1 LAIGKEGYKLEEDD
15 SLLKYI
21 IPIFGIGAMLMVIQI
36 TVGNASS
43 EKENRG
49 YFPSSESQGG
59 WRKLENPDDIRQLAR
74 MDPDKLDQLKQWLKD
89 SDNRNFATVVVR

>member
-1 LAIGKEGYKLEEDD
+1 M
-15 SLLKYI
+15 LKYI
-21 IPIFGIGAMLMVIQI
+21 ISTFGIGAMLMVIQT

-49 YFPSSESQGG
+49 DFPPSQSQGG

-74 MDPDKLDQLKQWLKD
+74 MGPDKLDQLKQWLKD
-89 SDNRNFATVVVR
+89 SDNRNFAAVVIR